1 MAVSLA
7 TITNLAIAVLTPG
20 AAYGT
25 LGDARF
31 FSQQFTDTILTVDG
45 NIVKLILGNP
55 SHGRRSTAQYV
66 NTISGFLSGAQ
77 LPPRIGP
84 IESVQFAISGG
95 EYGGQT
101 LIAKEYPPEAKDW
114 INQDNQNPGPLITI
128 KPKYCLEG
136 VTLYHNAVAL
146 LKSPGT
152 TGVSVNVSYTS
163 YTRTTACQA
172 PDEYFDAVL
181 AGTLAMLF
189 DVEGENAGSAQRFG
203 QMYQLMELAIT
214 TGQPTIPQFRYIEQL
229 KARAAG
235 EMEQG

>member
-20 AAYGT
+20 ASYGT

-31 FSQQFTDTILTVDG
+31 FSQEFTETILSVDG

-55 SHGRRSTAQYV
+55 FHGRRSSASYL
-66 NTISGFLSGAQ
+66 NTIFGFVSGTQ
-77 LPPRIGP
+77 LPSRIGP
-84 IESVQFAISGG
+84 IESVQFAITGG
-95 EYGGQT
+95 QYGGQT
-101 LIAKEYPPEAKDW
+101 LVAREYPPEAKDW
-114 INQDNQNPGPLITI
+114 ITQDNQNPGPLVTL

-136 VTLYHNAVAL
+136 VTLYHNAAGI
-146 LKSPGT
+146 LKSPST
-152 TGVSVNVSYTS
+152 TAVSVNVSYAN

-235 EMEQG
+235 GMEQG